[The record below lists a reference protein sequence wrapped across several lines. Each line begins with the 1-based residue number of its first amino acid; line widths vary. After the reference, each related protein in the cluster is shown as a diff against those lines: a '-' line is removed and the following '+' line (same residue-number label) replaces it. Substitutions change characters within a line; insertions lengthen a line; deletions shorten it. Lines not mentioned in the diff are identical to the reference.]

1 MASEGIAVRS
11 RRGRLRQRDVIPYLF
26 ILPNLVLLLVF
37 VLIPIVFTFGMS
49 FAKWQGL
56 GLQPQAWVGLQNYVD
71 MAGDDVAV
79 TAFRNTLLYSLGTV
93 VPLLAMGLGVAMILD
108 SRLRGRTFFRVISYL
123 PVVISWVAASVI
135 WQLIFVNPGGILN
148 VLIGYVGIPPQ
159 LWTND
164 PTLALPSIMFLTF
177 WKGLGFYVL
186 IFLAGL
192 QTIPPSVYEAAVIDG
207 ATRGQLL
214 RMITLPLLR
223 PTTLFALVIGIV
235 GSFEIFVPV
244 LLMTGGGP
252 GYASMVLVMAVYRA
266 AFQLFQMGYA
276 SAIAVVLF
284 LATLVISLLQFKL
297 FGQEVQY

>member
-1 MASEGIAVRS
+1 MAAPAITRRS
-11 RRGRLRQRDVIPYLF
+11 RRVRLRQRDIIPYLF
-26 ILPNLVLLLVF
+26 IAPNLVLLLVF
-37 VLIPIVFTFGMS
+37 VLIPIIFTFGMS

-71 MAGDDVAV
+71 MASDDVAV
-79 TAFRNTLLYSLGTV
+79 TAFRNTIVYSLGTV

-108 SRLRGRTFFRVISYL
+108 SRLAGRTFFRVISYL

-135 WQLIFVNPGGILN
+135 WQLIFENPGGILN

-164 PTLALPSIMFLTF
+164 PVLALPSIMFLTF

-207 ATRGQLL
+207 ANRGQMFW
-214 RMITLPLLR
+214 MITLPLLR

-284 LATLVISLLQFKL
+284 LATLIISLLQFKL